1 MLSFHGL
8 WTKNSLFGHH
18 ALRSVSW
25 QFPDDVRHLWPHP
38 WGRRAWPRRQ
48 LSSQA
53 CKSDGNRFNA
63 LGILDR
69 RKVSPFYKTQ
79 IYSPHIIIDHIY
91 LFVKRAD
98 NYSYLNSRAEDLC
111 FKLLVPPRLFPPSA
125 HKAFVRYCLLPQDSA
140 VKGRRL
146 LHSKSSFR
154 LLSLSFSRT
163 MAGGALCARPLGSA
177 LSPPKHPAGNCK
189 TTGNCFLTSFPLSS
203 LYAQPCG
210 GIPASLPFRQEMAVV
225 IC

>member
-1 MLSFHGL
+1 M
-8 WTKNSLFGHH
+8 
-18 ALRSVSW
+18 
-25 QFPDDVRHLWPHP
+25 
-38 WGRRAWPRRQ
+38 
-48 LSSQA
+48 
-53 CKSDGNRFNA
+53 
-63 LGILDR
+63 
-69 RKVSPFYKTQ
+69 SPFYKTQ
-79 IYSPHIIIDHIY
+79 LYSPHIIDRIY
-91 LFVKRAD
+91 LFVKCAD

-125 HKAFVRYCLLPQDSA
+125 QKASVCYCLLPQDSA
-140 VKGRRL
+140 VRGRRL

-163 MAGGALCARPLGSA
+163 ITMVGVALCPRPLGSA

-189 TTGNCFLTSFPLSS
+189 TTGNYFLTSFPLSS

-210 GIPASLPFRQEMAVV
+210 GIPASLPSRQEMAVA